1 MSAPKPYRS
10 KLIPFE
16 AEIVALRR
24 RRPPTPY
31 SEIVRLLKDSHGV
44 TVQVSTLFNFVK
56 VRRKWDRLYPTAAEP
71 LPSSTG
77 KSQRVTAPIKA
88 ETVVQ
93 PPGKTLPLRSVEPS
107 SGRASVPPPKPSGKA
122 LKSFTSSSEYNLER
136 LTPEQMAEWLDE
148 LKREQEGG

>member
-16 AEIVALRR
+16 AEIAALRR
-24 RRPPTPY
+24 KRPPTPY

-56 VRRKWDRLYPTAAEP
+56 VRRKWDRLYRAAAEP

-77 KSQRVTAPIKA
+77 KSQRVRHRSKQRQWSSLPAKHY
-88 ETVVQ
+88 
-93 PPGKTLPLRSVEPS
+93 PLRSVEPPP
-107 SGRASVPPPKPSGKA
+107 GRASVPPPKPTGKA
-122 LKSFTSSSEYNLER
+122 LKSFTPSSEYNLER

-148 LKREQEGG
+148 LKREQGG